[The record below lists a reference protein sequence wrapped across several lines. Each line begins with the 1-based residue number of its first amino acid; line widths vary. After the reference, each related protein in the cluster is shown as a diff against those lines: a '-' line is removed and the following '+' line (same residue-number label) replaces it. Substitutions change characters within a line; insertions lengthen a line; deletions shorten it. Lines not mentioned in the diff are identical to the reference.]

1 MEQDK
6 SPEKISEK
14 TLENL
19 GAIAIEAGKILKKEA
34 LDDVKF
40 FAKEYRD
47 IENGFS
53 KEANKKPLWKN
64 EAEFKIWENDA
75 KNAFEKMK
83 SAESDADLLSGNR
96 FERDR
101 IENISQSKVENT
113 IEVYSGH
120 FYESRSKAL
129 IEKLKEKPGSEED
142 IEKVGSLHEYAAK
155 HVEAVRDRSLR
166 ATNVESWNRNCRKTH
181 NDLIN
186 LLNEI
191 NWLAK
196 EYNVTPLTFRNFETN
211 DYYYD
216 RSKDPG
222 GYTDARAEYDRAI
235 VEKYCETA
243 FSNLGGAREE
253 TLTPE
258 VATSV
263 LDFHRLGED

>member
-19 GAIAIEAGKILKKEA
+19 GSIAIEAKKILKAEA

-40 FAKEYRD
+40 FAKEYRN
-47 IENGFS
+47 IENNFS
-53 KEANKKPLWKN
+53 QIISKKALWKN
-64 EAEFKIWENDA
+64 ETEFKIWENDA
-75 KNAFEKMK
+75 AEAYEKMK
-83 SAESDADLLSGNR
+83 SAEDDAGLLSNR

-101 IENISQSKVENT
+101 VENISQPKVENT

-120 FYESRSKAL
+120 FYETRSEAL
-129 IEKLKEKPGSEED
+129 VEKLKNEPNSEET

-155 HVEAVRDRSLR
+155 HVEAVRNRELR
-166 ATNVESWNRNCRKTH
+166 ATDVETWNRNCRKTH
-181 NDLIN
+181 NELIN
-186 LLNEI
+186 LLNDI
-191 NWLAK
+191 NWIAK
-196 EYNVTPLTFRNFETN
+196 ERNLTPLTFRNFETN

-216 RSKDPG
+216 RGKDIG

-258 VATSV
+258 VATSI